1 MNTTLKIRKA
11 QLIMGYGPG
20 SIISDVDGLNYLIL
34 AKRHWNSSIDRRM
47 KFVKDEFL
55 RSKLKVG
62 KLTTI
67 KSARNTRDFQSDIK
81 AIRIPQWHYCAYCYR
96 MYKVDY
102 LNPRLPKCSNSDCNS
117 SRRRK
122 STLTPTRLLV
132 VCKKGHL
139 SDFPFDEY
147 VHGSKEYSSH
157 ELLYKIDN
165 RKTGLSGVIIQCINC
180 DKKKSLEGVLSSE
193 GLLKRGIGC
202 SGDSPWLLDQQRKI
216 VTENCSEVAQAVQK
230 SSSNIYFPL
239 IVSSIYIPPIKL
251 GFDQVVIDFFESEQ
265 AQIVKAVASTDARF
279 TDDKIWDIACK
290 ISHTLNGYSNNQQIK
305 NDFLAYY
312 NCPPDD
318 LECSFKENEYEAF
331 TSGLSYA
338 GNLDFQILKRDRSLY
353 SDSIPNYLDEVIL
366 LKKIKVTRAFCG
378 FTRILP
384 ADEMGSSL
392 SREQKIIEAYGSM
405 NEVIVDEVRGEGM
418 LLIFS
423 EDKINE
429 WIASRDVINEFNRLP
444 TAVKNDLKEKFEQPP
459 KFMLLHSFAHALI
472 SEISTVSGYSTSSMA
487 ERIYV
492 NNLNEKKMSGL
503 MIYTADADGEGSL
516 GGLVRL
522 GEPLNLNLI
531 FRNAINKNSWC
542 SSDPICSEYGIQGST
557 MSNLAACHNCLIL
570 PETSCEYFNQYLNR
584 RYLNTENYTD
594 SIGFFKK

>member
-1 MNTTLKIRKA
+1 MNTKLKIRKA
-11 QLIMGYGPG
+11 QLIMGYGTG

-34 AKRHWNSSIDRRM
+34 AKRHWDSTINRRM
-47 KFVKDEFL
+47 KFVNDEFL

-62 KLTTI
+62 KLSTI
-67 KSARNTRDFQSDIK
+67 KSAPNSRDFKSDIK

-102 LNPRLPKCSNSDCNS
+102 LSRRLPKCSNGECNS

-147 VHGSKEYSSH
+147 VHGSKDYSSH

-180 DKKKSLEGVLSSE
+180 DKKKSLEGVLTSE

-202 SGDSPWLLDQQRKI
+202 SGDSPWLLDEKKKI
-216 VTENCSEVAQAVQK
+216 ITENCSEVAQAVQK
-230 SSSNIYFPL
+230 SSSNIYFPI

-251 GFDQVVIDFFESEQ
+251 GFDQVVIDFFESEK
-265 AQIVKAVASTDARF
+265 AQIVKKIANKYSSF
-279 TDDKIWDIACK
+279 TEDKIWEMACT
-290 ISHTLNGYSNNQQIK
+290 ISQELSEHSNNQQIK
-305 NDFLAYY
+305 NEFLAYF
-312 NCPPDD
+312 NSPPDD
-318 LECSFKENEYEAF
+318 LDISFKENEYQAF
-331 TSGLSYA
+331 TSGLSYS
-338 GNLDFQILKRDRSLY
+338 GNLEFQISKKERNLY
-353 SDSIPNYLDEVIL
+353 SEVISKYLDEVIL

-384 ADEMGSSL
+384 AEEMAADI
-392 SREQKIIEAYGSM
+392 SREQKIIQTYGSQA
-405 NEVIVDEVRGEGM
+405 EVIVDEIIGEGL
-418 LLIFS
+418 LLIFN
-423 EDKINE
+423 ETIINQ
-429 WIASRDVINEFNRLP
+429 WISLPDVIHEFNRLP
-444 TAVKNDLKEKFEQPP
+444 ESVRNDLKEKFENPI

-472 SEISTVSGYSTSSMA
+472 SEISTLSGYSTSSLA

-492 NNLNEKKMSGL
+492 NNTNEITMSGI
-503 MIYTADADGEGSL
+503 MIYTADSDGEGSL

-522 GEPLNLNLI
+522 GEPLNLNVI

-542 SSDPICSEYGIQGST
+542 SSDPICSDYGIQGST

-584 RYLNTENYTD
+584 RYLNTENYID
-594 SIGFFKK
+594 SIGYFKK